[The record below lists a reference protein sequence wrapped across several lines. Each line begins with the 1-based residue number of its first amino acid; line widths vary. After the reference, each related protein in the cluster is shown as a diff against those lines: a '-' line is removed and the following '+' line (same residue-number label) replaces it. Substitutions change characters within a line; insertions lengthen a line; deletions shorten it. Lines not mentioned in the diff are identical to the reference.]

1 MNLSNTLTRRVEK
14 FVPGND
20 NKVTMYSCGPTVY
33 DSQTIGN
40 WTAYVRWDTLA
51 RTLVYLHYNLVWYM
65 NITDVGHLT
74 SDEDSGEDKLQ
85 KGARRENT
93 TAWVVA
99 SKYTAEFEDGLRQLN
114 ITLDLTHLVKATDN
128 IPEQIALIQR
138 LERGGHTYVTDDGV
152 YFDSSTFPEY
162 GKLAQLDISGL
173 KAGVRVEMGEKRHPT
188 DFALWKF
195 SANNEQ
201 RDMEWDSPWGKGFPG
216 WHIECS
222 AMAMKY
228 LGETIDIH
236 TGGIDHIP
244 IHHTNEIAQ
253 SESATGKKFVRYW
266 VHSNFMKVNGQKFSK
281 SLGNGY
287 TLADLREKGFS
298 PLDFRLFVLQSSYHS
313 ETNFTWTG
321 LESAKHRR
329 TTLQA
334 MADLRFQYD
343 SRGKDIKDL
352 LEEVGSSIVYSMQDD
367 INSPSALA
375 ALSKLVDEATMPITS
390 ENANQ
395 FEALLA
401 TVDDLLG
408 LDLRASSDI
417 TPAQKKNIA
426 EREAARQN
434 NDWKS
439 ADQYRQEL
447 LLENIIINDTP
458 IGPLWR
464 RT

>member
-1 MNLSNTLTRRVEK
+1 MNLSNTLTRHVEK
-14 FVPGND
+14 FTSSDD

-40 WTAYVRWDTLA
+40 WTAYIRWDTLA
-51 RTLVYLHYNLVWYM
+51 RILVYLHYDLVWYM

-93 TAWVVA
+93 TAWAIA

-114 ITLDLTHLVKATDN
+114 ITLDPTHLVKATDN
-128 IPEQIALIQR
+128 IPEQIALIET
-138 LERGGHTYVTDDGV
+138 LERGGHTYLTADGV
-152 YFDSSTFPEY
+152 YFDSSTFPDY
-162 GKLAQLDISGL
+162 GKLAQLDVSGL
-173 KAGVRVEMGEKRHPT
+173 MAGARVGMGEKRHPT

-195 SANNEQ
+195 SVHNEQ

-222 AMAMKY
+222 AMATKY

-266 VHSNFMKVNGQKFSK
+266 VHSNFMKVNGQKISK

-287 TLADLREKGFS
+287 TLANLHEKGFS

-313 ETNFTWTG
+313 ETNFTWAG

-329 TTLQA
+329 IALQA
-334 MADLRFQYD
+334 MADLRFQFD
-343 SRGKDIKDL
+343 KRGKDITSL
-352 LEEVGSSIVYSMQDD
+352 LEEVGSSIVYSLQDD
-367 INSPSALA
+367 INSPSALT
-375 ALSKLVDEATMPITS
+375 ALSKLVDEATMPIMLD
-390 ENANQ
+390 NATQ
-395 FEALLA
+395 FETFLA

-408 LDLRASSDI
+408 LELRASRDI
-417 TPAQKKNIA
+417 TPVQKKIIA
-426 EREAARQN
+426 KREEARQR

-439 ADQYRQEL
+439 ADQYRKEL
-447 LLENIIINDTP
+447 LSENIAINDTA

-464 RT
+464 RV